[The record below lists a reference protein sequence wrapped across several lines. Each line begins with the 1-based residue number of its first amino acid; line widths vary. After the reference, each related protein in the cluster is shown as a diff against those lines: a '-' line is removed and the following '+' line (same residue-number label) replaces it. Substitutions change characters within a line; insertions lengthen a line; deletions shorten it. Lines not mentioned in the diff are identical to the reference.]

1 MSKVFGKFLQ
11 IKDEI
16 NIISPNDLKI
26 NRIQHGIRSSNR

>member
-26 NRIQHGIRSSNR
+26 NRIQRGSIIK